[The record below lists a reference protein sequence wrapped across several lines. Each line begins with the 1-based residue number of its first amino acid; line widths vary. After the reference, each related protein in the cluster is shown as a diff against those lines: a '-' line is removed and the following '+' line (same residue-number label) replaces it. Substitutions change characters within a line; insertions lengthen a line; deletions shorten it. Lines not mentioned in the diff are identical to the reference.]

1 MLYFIIDYKIG
12 VLVMED
18 KWIISKLKSDIEE
31 RERSYQKELQ
41 KIKKEET
48 LLEYIKGMLDITE
61 KNVNNFPY
69 YDGSDLSQEEAEDD
83 FNVMLKYTL
92 KEDKI
97 ISSFKAEIK
106 NLYYLEKIGYQ
117 HAEQYEETKKKLEEY
132 RLKIKKAYDELI
144 MNETLKKA
152 TTKKENILKKL
163 DCLKDKLQEG
173 DSEIENIDSFYE
185 GLQYANLSESEKT
198 EILISVF
205 EKNIAIETKKM
216 SELDKDKGTFKYSVH
231 KEIGKISND
240 MLEILRKDGLF
251 NRELEEKF
259 AIKIT
264 FPSVSWEKAELVEVA
279 KRVRQQVKTI
289 MKQEESGKK
298 NEHKINDRFLI
309 VGNFD
314 R

>member
-1 MLYFIIDYKIG
+1 
-12 VLVMED
+12 MED
-18 KWIISKLKSDIEE
+18 KGIISKLKSDIEE

-216 SELDKDKGTFKYSVH
+216 RELDKDKGTFKYSVH

-264 FPSVSWEKAELVEVA
+264 FPSVSGEKDELVEVA
-279 KRVRQQVKTI
+279 KRVRQQVKNI
-289 MKQEESGKK
+289 MKQEEFGKK